1 MCAVFLLFQN
11 TRAHTTAHL
20 LQRRSKFI
28 AFSFHFLCVFC
39 FQKII
44 KNRKWKEKMIFRSCL
59 ISFCLRIIQYI
70 HYQRMFCWSLF
81 SLWLR
86 SPHSFAHWIYDFTCR
101 SFKLATRLFRHLSKQ
116 NELNSYKKNNKSN
129 NTENG
134 LTRFMKCETETELEI
149 VALTL
154 DDVLIERVSFNPSHL
169 TTTCD
174 HLTAKMKED
183 KNWLS
188 IIACNE
194 FQANWMQRANK
205 A

>member
-101 SFKLATRLFRHLSKQ
+101 CFKLATRLFRHLSKQ
-116 NELNSYKKNNKSN
+116 NELNSYKKTKSRIIPKMGWRDSWN
-129 NTENG
+129 VRRK
-134 LTRFMKCETETELEI
+134 LSSK
-149 VALTL
+149 
-154 DDVLIERVSFNPSHL
+154 SFHWHS
-169 TTTCD
+169 TTF
-174 HLTAKMKED
+174 
-183 KNWLS
+183 WLS
-188 IIACNE
+188 VCRSTRRIWLRLAIIWL
-194 FQANWMQRANK
+194 QKWKRIKIDYQ
-205 A
+205 